1 MNGIWKRIKQE
12 PALVTGVV
20 SAAIALAISFGIGLS
35 EQQVGAIMAFVVAIL
50 AIVTRQ
56 AVTPNPTVDK
66 RIQATRDALQRRQ
79 P

>member
-1 MNGIWKRIKQE
+1 MAIWKRIQNE
-12 PALVTGVV
+12 PALVTGIV

-50 AIVTRQ
+50 SVVTRQ
-56 AVTPNPTVDK
+56 AVTPNVNVDK
-66 RIQATRDALQRRQ
+66 RIQATRDALRRR